1 MADIKWIK
9 LSTGL
14 PDNRK
19 VKRIRKL
26 PDGNNVILFWV
37 FILARAGEANQKGG
51 LYITDTLPYSNED
64 LAADFDFTV
73 EFVKFAIIILE
84 KYGMLTTYDGVLF
97 IKNWEEYQSADS
109 MERLKEQN
117 RIRQQNFRDK
127 QKRLSQSN
135 VTSNVTHNTEITP
148 SNAIELELELD
159 KEIDKDKRLKDMPVA
174 DALATSPQSKPKNV
188 KQVKHKH
195 GEYDNVLL
203 TDKEYQTLKAELGD
217 DLNYWIEK
225 VSGYMAGNGNKNHY
239 KNFLAVIRNWSKN
252 GKDNARQQYQYKN
265 SRPSPKLPDWVDK
278 DIPETE
284 MSAEE
289 KEKIEARI
297 NRLKESRDD

>member
-1 MADIKWIK
+1 M
-9 LSTGL
+9 L
-14 PDNRK
+14 R
-19 VKRIRKL
+19 R
-26 PDGNNVILFWV
+26 
-37 FILARAGEANQKGG
+37 LAGG
-51 LYITDTLPYSNED
+51 DT
-64 LAADFDFTV
+64 FTV
-73 EFVKFAIIILE
+73 IYLKILLLSL
-84 KYGMLTTYDGVLF
+84 KNDGRIYYDGVANSMVDEIALEIDEDIENTQVTF
-97 IKNWEEYQSADS
+97 NYLQQKGMIMFNADDEIEISNIASLVGSESDSARRVRKHR
-109 MERLKEQN
+109 ERKALQCNGE
-117 RIRQQNFRDK
+117 
-127 QKRLSQSN
+127 
-135 VTSNVTHNTEITP
+135 VTHEKHLGNTEIE
-148 SNAIELELELD
+148 IEKELD
-159 KEIDKDKRLKDMPVA
+159 KEIDKDKRLKDMSVA
-174 DALATSPQSKPKNV
+174 DAPTTSPSPKPKKVN
-188 KQVKHKH
+188 QIKHKH

-284 MSAEE
+284 MSADE